1 MHYLLFYEKV
11 EDYQTRQQPFSQA
24 HREHIA
30 GYVQAGTLLLG
41 GNLGTAGAL
50 IVFRCDGPDLV
61 ERFAASDPY
70 VTQGVVARWRVE
82 PWDTV
87 VGTALLS

>member
-30 GYVQAGTLLLG
+30 GYVRAGTLLLG
-41 GNLGTAGAL
+41 GNLGPAGAL
-50 IVFRCDGPDLV
+50 ILFHCDGPELV
-61 ERFAASDPY
+61 ERFAATDPY
-70 VTQGVVARWRVE
+70 VLEGVVARWRVE

-87 VGTALLS
+87 VGTAL